1 MPACVNV
8 WLNVCPGFINGLK
21 FGDEL
26 NLLSGVPLLP
36 DATVWGCESLFVH
49 VTLEP
54 TLTLTGF
61 GLNAVLVKLEEPGT
75 IETLVPPPPPALLAT
90 AVLLVVELLI
100 AAPVV
105 AFVAFAAPVVAFVA
119 FAAPVVA
126 LLAAVIFLKDG
137 GTSSCSGLKFG

>member
-1 MPACVNV
+1 M
-8 WLNVCPGFINGLK
+8 
-21 FGDEL
+21 
-26 NLLSGVPLLP
+26 LSGVPLLP
-36 DATVWGCESLFVH
+36 DVTVWGCESLFVH

-61 GLNAVLVKLEEPGT
+61 GLNAVLVKLEAPGDM
-75 IETLVPPPPPALLAT
+75 ETLVPPPP
-90 AVLLVVELLI
+90 VLVVLVPVVALPV

-126 LLAAVIFLKDG
+126 FVAAPAEAG
-137 GTSSCSGLKFG
+137 ERG